1 VFDLA
6 GGRATWTAL
15 GLPTEGSVGDRGRV
29 ASVVESVDSVPFHAS
44 MADVRERAPNYPVAV
59 LGRNGVLVGAID
71 SSVDSMSDDI
81 PVADVPVAEVPVA
94 EVPVA
99 EVMVP
104 APRTIRG
111 ELRVD
116 DVVKRLKKDGLDRVF
131 VTSVSGV
138 LLGQVTLEKLEGTS
152 APESS

>member
-59 LGRNGVLVGAID
+59 LGRNGVLVGAIE
-71 SSVDSMSDDI
+71 SSVDSMSDEI
-81 PVADVPVAEVPVA
+81 PVADVPVA

-116 DVVKRLKKDGLDRVF
+116 DVIKRLKKDGLDRVF

-138 LLGQVTLEKLEGTS
+138 LLGQVTLDALEGTS
-152 APESS
+152 APGSS